1 MREWK
6 EYTLGDLYKV
16 SSGLSKSADQ
26 FGFGHTFI
34 SFKDVFWN
42 YFIPENP
49 EGLVNSNEKEQSTC
63 NVSKGDILIT
73 RTSESLEEV
82 GMTAV
87 ALKDYPNSTFNG
99 FSKRL
104 RLKKDAP
111 IEISP
116 LFMGYLLR
124 TRFFRK
130 SVANY
135 ATMTT
140 RASLNGESIQSIPLK
155 FPAIHIQEEIGKT
168 LHSLEKKI
176 AILKQQNKDLEELAQ
191 TLFKCWFVEFEFPD
205 ENGEPYKSSGGK
217 MVESELGEIPEGW
230 RVGFFNELIADSIG
244 GDYGKEELIDD
255 FTEETTCLRG
265 TDLPDMKT
273 GLPLRAPVRYI
284 KASKLNKCKLESG
297 DLVIEISGGT
307 EGQSTGRAIY
317 INDDILS
324 HFDRPMTCVNFCR
337 ILRPQEKVYSYF
349 TYLFIDHLYRHRVFF
364 NLENGSTGIKNLD
377 LKTLLNDYEIQL
389 PINNLILR
397 FDSVV
402 NKNFIKIQRNNKEIQ
417 TLTELRDTLLPKL
430 MSGELKV
437 KAQTDI

>member
-1 MREWK
+1 MIDWK
-6 EYTLGDLYKV
+6 AISNGCGFVSGYAFKGSDFNDDCKGVPVIKIKNIQNDFVTLG
-16 SSGLSKSADQ
+16 
-26 FGFGHTFI
+26 
-34 SFKDVFWN
+34 
-42 YFIPENP
+42 
-49 EGLVNSNEKEQSTC
+49 
-63 NVSKGDILIT
+63 
-73 RTSESLEEV
+73 
-82 GMTAV
+82 
-87 ALKDYPNSTFNG
+87 
-99 FSKRL
+99 
-104 RLKKDAP
+104 
-111 IEISP
+111 
-116 LFMGYLLR
+116 
-124 TRFFRK
+124 
-130 SVANY
+130 
-135 ATMTT
+135 
-140 RASLNGESIQSIPLK
+140 ASQYIDSD
-155 FPAIHIQEEIGKT
+155 
-168 LHSLEKKI
+168 
-176 AILKQQNKDLEELAQ
+176 ILKQNYKSVNKYYVQDNEILISMTGAGSVGRVGLTAIDALALLNQRVGKFAPDEKNLNKEYLYHILTSDYFQRLLFNKGQGSGQPNLSPDEILEVEIPWPSYEDQVVIGSALNNLTKKITLLRQQNQDLEELAQ
-191 TLFKCWFVEFEFPD
+191 TLFKRWFVEFEFPN

-217 MVESELGEIPEGW
+217 MVESELGEIPERW

-402 NKNFIKIQRNNKEIQ
+402 NKNFVKIQRNNKEIQ
-417 TLTELRDTLLPKL
+417 TLTQLRDTLLPKL
-430 MSGELKV
+430 MSGELRV
-437 KAQTDI
+437 KM